1 MDYNSVFTS
10 RDDLTQYGSNALL
23 LFALELRFG
32 IEDIHTVAIDS
43 LTDGSDDKKC
53 DLIYVDPDESLA
65 VIAQGY
71 YSSNPDKKEAPSSKA
86 SDLNT
91 AVAWLLNRE
100 IKDLPD
106 RIRPAAIQLRNALQ
120 SGQIQTIQFWY
131 VHNLSESSNVYNELK
146 TVQNN
151 AYSSLKHLLN
161 NTQSIPDVAVLEVGI
176 KQLEDWYKALTIPIL
191 VVDSF
196 EISVPGGYSIQGSD
210 WLSFVTSVPTTWLH
224 KLFREYKDDL
234 FSANIRGYL
243 GSRKVD
249 ANINNGIKTTASDDP
264 EHFWVYNNGLTI
276 LTNKINYNESAKKL
290 FIDGISIV
298 NGAQTTG
305 AIGSLDLVPSETAMA
320 PARFVC
326 CNNTQVI
333 NRIIQF
339 NNSQNQVEATDFRSS
354 DEIQHRLRNEFK
366 EIPSV
371 TYLGGRRGGYEDRI
385 KRPANL
391 LPSDTAG
398 QAIATFHG
406 DPVIAYNEKS
416 QIWISD
422 SIYSKYFSNRTSAKH
437 IIFAYSLLRAVEE
450 RKKQLLEASNTSQLT
465 DRQTKTLS
473 FFRNR
478 GATFLLTSA
487 ISASLE
493 IILGKAIPDK
503 FILVFEGERSPQEA
517 TTFWTPIVS
526 VASAFVEKLTPAL
539 ERGLNNT
546 ERVKS
551 AISDFTSFMEATQEP
566 NELIYSEFSKKVKL

>member
-1 MDYNSVFTS
+1 LC
-10 RDDLTQYGSNALL
+10 RGAKEQ
-23 LFALELRFG
+23 ER
-32 IEDIHTVAIDS
+32 
-43 LTDGSDDKKC
+43 K
-53 DLIYVDPDESLA
+53 
-65 VIAQGY
+65 
-71 YSSNPDKKEAPSSKA
+71 KKEEAYGQKQEKFSSAP
-86 SDLNT
+86 
-91 AVAWLLNRE
+91 LL
-100 IKDLPD
+100 PCS
-106 RIRPAAIQLRNALQ
+106 PA
-120 SGQIQTIQFWY
+120 
-131 VHNLSESSNVYNELK
+131 
-146 TVQNN
+146 
-151 AYSSLKHLLN
+151 
-161 NTQSIPDVAVLEVGI
+161 
-176 KQLEDWYKALTIPIL
+176 
-191 VVDSF
+191 
-196 EISVPGGYSIQGSD
+196 
-210 WLSFVTSVPTTWLH
+210 
-224 KLFREYKDDL
+224 
-234 FSANIRGYL
+234 
-243 GSRKVD
+243 
-249 ANINNGIKTTASDDP
+249 
-264 EHFWVYNNGLTI
+264 I
-276 LTNKINYNESAKKL
+276 LTLPTLQLNL
-290 FIDGISIV
+290 G
-298 NGAQTTG
+298 
-305 AIGSLDLVPSETAMA
+305 
-320 PARFVC
+320 
-326 CNNTQVI
+326 
-333 NRIIQF
+333 
-339 NNSQNQVEATDFRSS
+339 
-354 DEIQHRLRNEFK
+354 LRNEFK